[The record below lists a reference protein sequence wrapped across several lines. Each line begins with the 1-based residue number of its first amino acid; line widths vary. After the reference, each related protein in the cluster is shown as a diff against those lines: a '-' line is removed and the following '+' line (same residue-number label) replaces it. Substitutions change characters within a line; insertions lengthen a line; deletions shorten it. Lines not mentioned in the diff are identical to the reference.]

1 MKSKS
6 LIAGS
11 LIVAS
16 LALTGNAAMAGT
28 RAAHRYVAPRAPV
41 ASYAAPRL
49 PGGLDVGQIIQSMLG
64 GVPPQYQGVIRNAMR
79 TRPGRGAQGAYDGSS
94 DWTPSYDS
102 PSPAIDNSANDEA
115 AAIQSMNDE
124 QCAERV
130 DGGGGA
136 TERSRKRR
144 DIADRDQCQQLNVA
158 TVQTRCLGFALFPP
172 LSHLDKHQ
180 G

>member
-79 TRPGRGAQGAYDGSS
+79 TRPGRGSHGSYDGSQ
-94 DWTPSYDS
+94 DWSPSYDTS
-102 PSPAIDNSANDEA
+102 SPAIDNSANDEA

-124 QCAERV
+124 NALNASMAAAEQQNE
-130 DGGGGA
+130 A
-136 TERSRKRR
+136 AQAAAIQTE
-144 DIADRDQCQQLNVA
+144 INANN
-158 TVQTRCLGFALFPP
+158 
-172 LSHLDKHQ
+172 
-180 G
+180 